1 MEKKLA
7 ELIDNI
13 KNSDVRTLIYSWEER
28 VSPPEFALDIKDLQ
42 LDARILKRLNE
53 AGIKELYIHQYEA
66 IKTIVSG
73 SNVMLLA
80 STGSGKTEA
89 FLIPIISKCLSSKSK
104 NKCNALLIFPT
115 KALALDQM
123 ERIKNLTR
131 GFGISVIKYDGDTP
145 KNIRREIFGKNPPN
159 ILITN
164 PDMLHKN
171 LRNDKLKNL
180 ISSVKYIVFDEI
192 HNYSGVFGSSVHYII
207 RRLKRFIKNCQFIC
221 SSATIKNPKKFI
233 ETLFQEKFKII
244 KSKKILRGK
253 RIHLMIAPHHSKYS
267 EAVYLTKAL
276 TEELDIKTLVFCE
289 SHLSAELLKK
299 IADFRQV
306 NIGLHR
312 GGITK
317 KKRMAVRKDFKNN
330 KYNAIV
336 CTPTL
341 ELGIDIGDL
350 RAVINLSIPPTFNR
364 YLQRI
369 GRAGR
374 SEDESIDILLIGKDP
389 ISNYFANHPIEYYNS
404 DPDPVYIDVENLV
417 VMKRQLISM
426 CIDDPLAP
434 DELYKLTE
442 LEKDILREIK
452 EEKYAHL
459 FDNFYLIPSDKAHR
473 VFNSIN
479 IRGSGDS
486 VIIKCKDKVIG
497 KRQKQLAIKEL
508 YEDAIYMSGGS
519 DYRAEHFDRKNDQ
532 VKVKK
537 LLNRRKY
544 YTKALWASKILNFQS
559 LESQIIHDL
568 NVSYG
573 IGEIKEEVNGYMIKD
588 VHDSKKSI
596 RKTLDEPLN
605 YSFKTKMIHFKL
617 PLYPTY
623 SLNEK
628 IKAAHT
634 VEHVLIHAGITLTGA
649 DQNEIGGV
657 SYPDG
662 SIFIHDGSPG
672 GTGIANLLF
681 KRFERVIYRA
691 LEILKNCPCVEDG
704 CPNCVFSHF
713 CGSNNDFL
721 SKSIAIRILEDIVAG
736 KFHDKDI
743 KVDFK
748 PLGNPIV

>member
-13 KNSDVRTLIYSWEER
+13 KNSDVRSLVYSWEEDI
-28 VSPPEFALDIKDLQ
+28 SPPEYAHDISDLRLDS
-42 LDARILKRLNE
+42 RILQRLE
-53 AGIKELYIHQYEA
+53 EVGIEELYIHQYEA
-66 IKTIVSG
+66 IKKILNG
-73 SNVMLLA
+73 LNVMLLA

-89 FLIPIISKCLSSKSK
+89 FLIPIISECLNCK
-104 NKCNALLIFPT
+104 NTCNAILIFPT
-115 KALALDQM
+115 KALSQDQM
-123 ERIKNLTR
+123 ERINALTR
-131 GFGISVIKYDGDTP
+131 GFGISAVKYDGDTP

-180 ISSVKYIVFDEI
+180 ISSVKYIVLDEV

-207 RRLKRFIKNCQFIC
+207 KRLKRFLTDFQFIC
-221 SSATIKNPKKFI
+221 SSATINNPKKFI
-233 ETLFQEKFKII
+233 ETLFQEKFEII

-276 TEELDIKTLVFCE
+276 SVDLDIKTLVFTE
-289 SHLSAELLKK
+289 SHLSCELLKK
-299 IADFRQV
+299 IADFRHLKV
-306 NIGLHR
+306 GLHR
-312 GGITK
+312 AGITK
-317 KKRMAVRKDFKNN
+317 KKRMDVRKDFKNN
-330 KYNAIV
+330 KFNAIV

-374 SEDESIDILLIGKDP
+374 SEEESIDILLIGNDP
-389 ISNYFANHPIEYYNS
+389 ISNYFANHPTEYYNS
-404 DPDPVYIDVENLV
+404 DPDPVYIDIENPV

-426 CIDDPLAP
+426 IIDEPLDP
-434 DELYKLTE
+434 DELYQLTE
-442 LEKDILREIK
+442 REKDVLREIK
-452 EEKYAHL
+452 EEKLATL
-459 FDNFYLIPSDKAHR
+459 FDKFYLIPGDRAYR
-473 VFNSIN
+473 LFNSIN

-486 VIIKCKDKVIG
+486 VIIKCKEKIIG
-497 KRQKQLAIKEL
+497 KRQKQIAIKEL
-508 YEDAIYMSGGS
+508 YEDAIYMSGGT
-519 DYRAEHFDRKNDQ
+519 DYKVEYFDRKDDQ
-532 VKVKK
+532 VRVKK
-537 LLNRRKY
+537 LFKRRTY
-544 YTKALWASKILNFQS
+544 YTKALYNSNILNFQS

-568 NVSYG
+568 SINYG
-573 IGEIKEEVNGYMIKD
+573 TGDVKEVVDGYMIKD
-588 VHDSKKSI
+588 IHDNKKSI
-596 RKTLDEPLN
+596 RKILDEPLD
-605 YSFKTKMIHFKL
+605 YSFRTKMIYFKL
-617 PLYPTY
+617 PLNSSY
-623 SLNEK
+623 SLKDK
-628 IKAAHT
+628 IKASHT

-662 SIFIHDGSPG
+662 SIFIHDGMPG
-672 GTGIANLLF
+672 GSGVVNLLF
-681 KRFERVIYRA
+681 HRFDKVIVRA
-691 LEILKNCPCVEDG
+691 LEILQNCHCVEDG
-704 CPNCVFSHF
+704 CPNCTFSHF

-721 SKSIAIRILEDIVAG
+721 SKSIAIRIL
-736 KFHDKDI
+736 KDI
-743 KVDFK
+743 IDGEFHEKSAKIDFN